1 MVRKNGGGSSL
12 TRAWKKAEEGSGLR
26 GSSVGMT
33 EGGAHPFIGA
43 RGAPG
48 RRQRMVMAEVMAFK
62 PLMAMEG
69 LRGGLNR
76 GFKAWE

>member
-1 MVRKNGGGSSL
+1 
-12 TRAWKKAEEGSGLR
+12 
-26 GSSVGMT
+26 
-33 EGGAHPFIGA
+33 
-43 RGAPG
+43 
-48 RRQRMVMAEVMAFK
+48 MVMAEVMAFR

>member
-33 EGGAHPFIGA
+33 GGGARPFIGA
-43 RGAPG
+43 RGAHEEAATDG
-48 RRQRMVMAEVMAFK
+48 N
-62 PLMAMEG
+62 G
-69 LRGGLNR
+69 
-76 GFKAWE
+76 